1 MYCYISAQRSLKQG
15 CGSGSEFWKRSDSDP
30 VWIYRF
36 KKKNY
41 KIRLYSLILFPVSL
55 KRLNVLHTILND
67 DPFSLFRYLFLI
79 HYIITAFLLLP
90 VNNTNARKERQ
101 HLIGT
106 FFQERLM
113 LVLRRRIRFRS
124 RSGRKIAAPNPNPT
138 EFYPL
143 F

>member
-1 MYCYISAQRSLKQG
+1 MDPDPKFEKGPIRIR
-15 CGSGSEFWKRSDSDP
+15 SEFTDL
-30 VWIYRF
+30 
-36 KKKNY
+36 KKTIKLNCT
-41 KIRLYSLILFPVSL
+41 LILFPVSL

-124 RSGRKIAAPNPNPT
+124 RSGRKITAPDPNPAPA
-138 EFYPL
+138 
-143 F
+143 